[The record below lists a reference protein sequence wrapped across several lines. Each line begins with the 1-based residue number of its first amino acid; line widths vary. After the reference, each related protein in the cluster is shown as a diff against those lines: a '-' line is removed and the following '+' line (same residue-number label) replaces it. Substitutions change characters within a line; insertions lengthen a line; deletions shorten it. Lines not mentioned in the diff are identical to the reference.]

1 MPQIKNKEDQNC
13 RLVVINDLELEE
25 KGYLPISN
33 QSYAKI
39 VEVEGRKRMVEV
51 RLIVRKDDFEAE
63 EVLEDEREE
72 YELNLEKWKAKER
85 KSKD

>member
-63 EVLEDEREE
+63 EILEDEREE
-72 YELNLEKWKAKER
+72 YELNLEKWKVKGR
-85 KSKD
+85 KNKN

>member
-63 EVLEDEREE
+63 EMLTDEREE
-72 YELNLEKWKAKER
+72 YELNLEKWKMKGR
-85 KSKD
+85 KSKN

>member
-39 VEVEGRKRMVEV
+39 VEVEGHKRMVEV

-63 EVLEDEREE
+63 EILEDEREE
-72 YELNLEKWKAKER
+72 YELNLEKWKVKG
-85 KSKD
+85 KINKD

>member
-63 EVLEDEREE
+63 EMLEDEREE
-72 YELNLEKWKAKER
+72 YELNLEKWKVKG
-85 KSKD
+85 KKNKD

>member
-63 EVLEDEREE
+63 EMLEDEREE
-72 YELNLEKWKAKER
+72 YELNLEKWKVKGR
-85 KSKD
+85 KNKN

>member
-63 EVLEDEREE
+63 EILEDEREE
-72 YELNLEKWKAKER
+72 YELNLEKWKVKG
-85 KSKD
+85 KKNKD

>member
-63 EVLEDEREE
+63 EMLEDEREE
-72 YELNLEKWKAKER
+72 YELNLEKWKVKGR
-85 KSKD
+85 KSRD

>member
-63 EVLEDEREE
+63 EMLEDEREE
-72 YELNLEKWKAKER
+72 YELNLEKWKVKGR

>member
-63 EVLEDEREE
+63 EILEDEREE
-72 YELNLEKWKAKER
+72 YELNLEKWKVKGR
-85 KSKD
+85 KNKD

>member
-13 RLVVINDLELEE
+13 RFVVINDLELEA

-63 EVLEDEREE
+63 EMLEDEREE
-72 YELNLEKWKAKER
+72 YELNLEKWKVR
-85 KSKD
+85 GGKSKN

>member
-63 EVLEDEREE
+63 EMLEDEREE
-72 YELNLEKWKAKER
+72 YELNLEKWKVKR
-85 KSKD
+85 KKSRD

>member
-63 EVLEDEREE
+63 EILEDEREE
-72 YELNLEKWKAKER
+72 YELNLEKWKVKG
-85 KSKD
+85 KKGKN

>member
-13 RLVVINDLELEE
+13 RLVVINDLGLEE

-63 EVLEDEREE
+63 EMLEDEREE
-72 YELNLEKWKAKER
+72 YELNLEKWKVKGK
-85 KSKD
+85 KSRD

>member
-63 EVLEDEREE
+63 EMMEDEREE
-72 YELNLEKWKAKER
+72 YKLNLEKWKVKGRRSE
-85 KSKD
+85 D

>member
-1 MPQIKNKEDQNC
+1 MPQIKDKKDQNC
-13 RLVVINDLELEE
+13 RIAVINDLELEA

-39 VEVEGRKRMVEV
+39 VEVEGSKRMVEV

-63 EVLEDEREE
+63 EMLADEREE
-72 YELNLEKWKAKER
+72 YELNLEKWKM
-85 KSKD
+85 KSKKKED

>member
-25 KGYLPISN
+25 KGYLPIYN

-63 EVLEDEREE
+63 EVLADEREE
-72 YELNLEKWKAKER
+72 YELNLEKWKM
-85 KSKD
+85 KSKKTED